1 MAASQFRVFAEY
13 VALGCQLI
21 SVVLVAVGAVEVGGM
36 LLRHYR
42 RWSDIHFKKRLWLR
56 FATWM
61 LLALELNLAADI
73 VDTAISP
80 TWNDI
85 GQLAAIAAIRTFLSF
100 FLGRDLDEL
109 SAQETSQRG
118 HHGFTQR

>member
-1 MAASQFRVFAEY
+1 MAASLFRAFAEY

-21 SVVLVAVGAVEVGGM
+21 SVALVAVGAVEAVGM
-36 LLRHYR
+36 LLRHFR
-42 RWSDIHFKKRLWLR
+42 QWSDVRFKKRLWVR
-56 FATWM
+56 FATWI

-73 VDTAISP
+73 VATAISP

-109 SAQETSQRG
+109 APQASSPRGRQGFAQR
-118 HHGFTQR
+118 